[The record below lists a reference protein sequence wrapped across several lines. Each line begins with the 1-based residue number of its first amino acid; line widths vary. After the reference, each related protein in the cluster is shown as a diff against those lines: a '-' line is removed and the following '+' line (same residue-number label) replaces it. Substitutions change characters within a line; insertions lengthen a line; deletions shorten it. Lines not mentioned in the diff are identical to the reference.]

1 MKKTTTIGLIFGIT
15 FGITFGVAE
24 MLKQEKVIVEEITV
38 THSAPPKAVVPV
50 EVTLTKYQL
59 EKMVNLIEEK
69 YADFNGRPA
78 EAQDSMTFKAT
89 ARGRAGIYH
98 ISSTQLARYTGKI
111 RTESEEAR

>member
-1 MKKTTTIGLIFGIT
+1 MKKTIIIGLICGMA
-15 FGITFGVAE
+15 VAVAG
-24 MLKQEKVIVEEITV
+24 MLKKEKVIVEEITV

-89 ARGRAGIYH
+89 ARGRAGTYH
-98 ISSTQLARYTGKI
+98 ISSTQLARYTGEI
-111 RTESEEAR
+111 RRESEEAR

>member
-1 MKKTTTIGLIFGIT
+1 MKTTIIIGLVCGMAVAVAGI
-15 FGITFGVAE
+15 
-24 MLKQEKVIVEEITV
+24 LKKEKVIVEEITV

-69 YADFNGRPA
+69 YSDFNGRPA

-89 ARGRAGIYH
+89 ARGRAGTYH
-98 ISSTQLARYTGKI
+98 ISSTQLARYTGEI
-111 RTESEEAR
+111 RRESEE

>member
-1 MKKTTTIGLIFGIT
+1 MKKTIIIGLICGMA
-15 FGITFGVAE
+15 VAVAG
-24 MLKQEKVIVEEITV
+24 MLKKEKVIVEEITV

-59 EKMVNLIEEK
+59 EKMVNLIEER

-98 ISSTQLARYTGKI
+98 ISSTQLARYTGEI
-111 RTESEEAR
+111 RRESEEAR

>member
-1 MKKTTTIGLIFGIT
+1 MKTTIIIGLVCGMAVAVAGI
-15 FGITFGVAE
+15 
-24 MLKQEKVIVEEITV
+24 LKKEKVIVEEITV

-69 YADFNGRPA
+69 YSDFNGRPA

-89 ARGRAGIYH
+89 ARGRAGTYH
-98 ISSTQLARYTGKI
+98 ISSTQLARYTGEI
-111 RTESEEAR
+111 RRESEEAR

>member
-1 MKKTTTIGLIFGIT
+1 MKKTIIIGLICGMA
-15 FGITFGVAE
+15 VAVAG
-24 MLKQEKVIVEEITV
+24 MLKKEKVIVEEITV

-69 YADFNGRPA
+69 YSDFNGRPA

-89 ARGRAGIYH
+89 ARGRAGILSYLLY
-98 ISSTQLARYTGKI
+98 STGEVYWGDQKRI
-111 RTESEEAR
+111 